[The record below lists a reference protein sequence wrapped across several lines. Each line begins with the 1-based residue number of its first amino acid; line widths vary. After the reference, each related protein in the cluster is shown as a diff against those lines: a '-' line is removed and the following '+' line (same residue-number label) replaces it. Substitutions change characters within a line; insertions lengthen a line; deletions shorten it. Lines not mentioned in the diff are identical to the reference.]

1 MALYTLMFEIYFTFF
16 SFQQCDPEK
25 MITESKF
32 LQLESLQELIKV
44 IHVYIIIVINTMS
57 LTSHELVSVIINE

>member
-1 MALYTLMFEIYFTFF
+1 
-16 SFQQCDPEK
+16 

-44 IHVYIIIVINTMS
+44 IRVYIIIVINTMS
-57 LTSHELVSVIINE
+57 WTSLELAGVIIDDCQTNNKRANLLCSRL

>member
-1 MALYTLMFEIYFTFF
+1 MALYTLMFEIYFMFF

-44 IHVYIIIVINTMS
+44 IHVYITIVINTMS

>member
-1 MALYTLMFEIYFTFF
+1 MALYTLMFEIYFMFF

-44 IHVYIIIVINTMS
+44 IHVYIIIVISTMS

>member
-1 MALYTLMFEIYFTFF
+1 MISSVLWLFMLLMFEIHFTFL

-57 LTSHELVSVIINE
+57 SHE